1 MSEYLFNDQLS
12 VFKKNIDF
20 LINLYDKKKLPQT
33 LLFIGEKGIGKLNV
47 AYHLVNYILSKNDE
61 NEYYTSTYKIN
72 PNNKTYNLL
81 LNNSHPNFFLISL
94 KENKKNIDIEQI
106 KYMKN
111 FLNITSFNNKPKIIL
126 INGSESLNS
135 SSSNSLLKSLE
146 ENLNNVFFILV
157 HDIKKNILH
166 TIKSRC
172 IQFNFFLQSDDRK
185 NRINEILDNQYNHL
199 SSDFKN
205 KYLSPTFFKNLLE
218 YCNKNNLKLIDMNLD
233 NLLYDII
240 EKKNYYWGSDF
251 KLQTPWPEGQAVMNT
266 KFVDTTY
273 EAAHCLYAGKM
284 SKIGNS
290 IWMGDFMTPGDIQLY
305 PMDEREVF
313 DIDYEWQFQYYEN
326 LYKSGVR

>member
-72 PNNKTYNLL
+72 PNNKTYNLI

-240 EKKNYYWGSDF
+240 EKKNYI
-251 KLQTPWPEGQAVMNT
+251 KN
-266 KFVDTTY
+266 KFV
-273 EAAHCLYAGKM
+273 L
-284 SKIGNS
+284 SN
-290 IWMGDFMTPGDIQLY
+290 FFLLIQL
-305 PMDEREVF
+305 F
-313 DIDYEWQFQYYEN
+313 
-326 LYKSGVR
+326 LYKKIKKEQNNNKYFYLLKYFAQRFDDVAKFNLDFESYVLEFKNLIYNEK

>member
-240 EKKNYYWGSDF
+240 EKKNYI
-251 KLQTPWPEGQAVMNT
+251 KN
-266 KFVDTTY
+266 KFVLSNFFLLIQLF
-273 EAAHCLYAGKM
+273 LYK
-284 SKIGNS
+284 KIKNKKNNNRYFYLLKYFTQRSDDVIKFNLDFESYVLEFKNS
-290 IWMGDFMTPGDIQLY
+290 IY
-305 PMDEREVF
+305 NE
-313 DIDYEWQFQYYEN
+313 
-326 LYKSGVR
+326 K

>member
-172 IQFNFFLQSDDRK
+172 IQFNFFLQSNDRK
-185 NRINEILDNQYNHL
+185 KRINEILDNQYNHL

-240 EKKNYYWGSDF
+240 EKKI
-251 KLQTPWPEGQAVMNT
+251 T
-266 KFVDTTY
+266 
-273 EAAHCLYAGKM
+273 
-284 SKIGNS
+284 
-290 IWMGDFMTPGDIQLY
+290 
-305 PMDEREVF
+305 
-313 DIDYEWQFQYYEN
+313 
-326 LYKSGVR
+326 